1 MHGWVLLIL
10 PTQTEY
16 CAVYKIGLG
25 CSTKE
30 LMYVIK
36 YYLQV
41 LDWLLEN
48 GAKLMVDNLG
58 GSPLHDAAEHG
69 RLHASTLFPVCCYCL
84 D

>member
-1 MHGWVLLIL
+1 M
-10 PTQTEY
+10 
-16 CAVYKIGLG
+16 A
-25 CSTKE
+25 
-30 LMYVIK
+30 LMCVIK

-69 RLHASTLFPVCCYCL
+69 RLHVSTCFPVCC
-84 D
+84 

>member
-1 MHGWVLLIL
+1 M
-10 PTQTEY
+10 
-16 CAVYKIGLG
+16 A
-25 CSTKE
+25 
-30 LMYVIK
+30 LMYVIE

-69 RLHASTLFPVCCYCL
+69 RLHVRTPFSGLLLLPGLKFVTWKCL
-84 D
+84 SVQDF